1 MGFPPVRDTLKATV
15 RVEGLGMNTREN
27 PHLLGQIV
35 LKEGWIQP
43 AQLQECLELQVRA
56 KVDKPI
62 GWFLVERKYLT
73 ETRLKEALEIQE
85 SRFEKLS
92 ADPSRGGL
100 FGQIAVRLGYV
111 TRPQIHEALREQQ
124 AVGRGESSLLLGQ
137 ILLRK
142 KHLTADQFLEIL
154 RRQKK
159 SATVS

>member
-1 MGFPPVRDTLKATV
+1 
-15 RVEGLGMNTREN
+15 MNAPEN

-35 LKEGWIQP
+35 LQEGFVRKP
-43 AQLQECLELQVRA
+43 QLQECLDRQA
-56 KVDKPI
+56 KGDVEKPI
-62 GWFLVERKYLT
+62 GWFLVEAGHLT
-73 ETRLKEALEIQE
+73 NDQLVQALKIQETRFQTLA
-85 SRFEKLS
+85 

-100 FGQIAVRLGYV
+100 FGQLAVRLGYV

-142 KHLTADQFLEIL
+142 KHLTPDQFLEIL

-159 SATVS
+159 SVTAAGR

>member
-1 MGFPPVRDTLKATV
+1 
-15 RVEGLGMNTREN
+15 MNASEN
-27 PHLLGQIV
+27 PHLLGQIAIQ
-35 LKEGWIQP
+35 EGFLQKK
-43 AQLQECLELQVRA
+43 QLEECLDRQA
-56 KVDKPI
+56 KSDVDKPI
-62 GWFLVERKYLT
+62 GSLLVEAGFLT
-73 ETRLKEALEIQE
+73 KDQLSQALGIQE
-85 SRFEKLS
+85 TRFEKLS

-142 KHLTADQFLEIL
+142 KHLTPDQFLEIL

-159 SATVS
+159 DVTAARSS

>member
-1 MGFPPVRDTLKATV
+1 
-15 RVEGLGMNTREN
+15 MNVPEN
-27 PHLLGQIV
+27 PHLLGQIAIQ
-35 LKEGWIQP
+35 EGFLQKT
-43 AQLQECLELQVRA
+43 QLEDCLDRQA
-56 KVDKPI
+56 KSDVDKPI
-62 GWFLVERKYLT
+62 GSFLVEAGFLT
-73 ETRLKEALEIQE
+73 KEQLAQALGIQE
-85 SRFEKLS
+85 TRFEKLS

-159 SATVS
+159 DATAARSS

>member
-1 MGFPPVRDTLKATV
+1 
-15 RVEGLGMNTREN
+15 MNASEN
-27 PHLLGQIV
+27 PHLLGQI
-35 LKEGWIQP
+35 
-43 AQLQECLELQVRA
+43 ALQEGFLQKTHLEECLSRQARSEVE
-56 KVDKPI
+56 KPL
-62 GWFLVERKYLT
+62 GSFLIEAGYLT
-73 ETRLKEALEIQE
+73 KDQLSQALRIQE
-85 SRFEKLS
+85 NRFEKLS

-142 KHLTADQFLEIL
+142 KHLTPDQFLEVL

-159 SATVS
+159 DVTSARSS

>member
-1 MGFPPVRDTLKATV
+1 MD
-15 RVEGLGMNTREN
+15 TREN
-27 PHLLGQIV
+27 PHLFGQIA
-35 LKEGWIQP
+35 LKEGFLKEN
-43 AQLQECLELQVRA
+43 QLRECLELQA
-56 KVDKPI
+56 MGKVDRPI
-62 GWFLVERKYLT
+62 GWFLL
-73 ETRLKEALEIQE
+73 EAKHLSEDQLSKILRIQE
-85 SRFEKLS
+85 SQFEKLA

-142 KHLTADQFLEIL
+142 KHLTPDQFLEIL

-159 SATVS
+159 DVAAAGPRA

>member
-1 MGFPPVRDTLKATV
+1 
-15 RVEGLGMNTREN
+15 MNTQDN
-27 PHLLGQIV
+27 PHLLGQIAI
-35 LKEGWIQP
+35 KEGFLQS
-43 AQLQECLELQVRA
+43 AQLQECLARQAQGSVERPL
-56 KVDKPI
+56 
-62 GWFLVERKYLT
+62 GWYLVEAGHMNNDQLAQ
-73 ETRLKEALEIQE
+73 ALRIQE
-85 SRFEKLS
+85 SRFETLS

-111 TRPQIHEALREQQ
+111 TRPQIYEALREQQ

-159 SATVS
+159 DVTAASHPTA